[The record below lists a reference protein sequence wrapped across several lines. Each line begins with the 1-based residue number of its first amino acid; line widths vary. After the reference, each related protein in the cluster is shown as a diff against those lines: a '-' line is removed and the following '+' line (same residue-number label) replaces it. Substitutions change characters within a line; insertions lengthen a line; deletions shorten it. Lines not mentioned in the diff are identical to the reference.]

1 MWSVSSDGAREYRAG
16 KNDWPGAAQVAEQ
29 CAVFHED
36 VEEEIVADDL
46 RSCYNC
52 RFRRW
57 TEGSFTC
64 FHPGGGHIS

>member
-1 MWSVSSDGAREYRAG
+1 MWSVTGNGAREYRAG
-16 KNDWPGAAQVAEQ
+16 RNDWSGAARAAEQ

-36 VEEEIVADDL
+36 VEEEIVADDP

-57 TEGSFTC
+57 TEASFAC
-64 FHPGGGHIS
+64 FHPHGGHTS